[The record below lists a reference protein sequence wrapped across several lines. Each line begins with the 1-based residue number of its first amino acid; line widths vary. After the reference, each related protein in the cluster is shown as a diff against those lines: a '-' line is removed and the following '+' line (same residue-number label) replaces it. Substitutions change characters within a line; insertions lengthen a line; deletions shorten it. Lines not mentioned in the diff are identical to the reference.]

1 VKANFT
7 LAPIFTDNMIFQAGK
22 SVLIFGTCQKRRE
35 IRVRMCGNT
44 YRFKTTDL
52 SFCFELPALPY
63 LKTPFDVEIACK
75 NQTVTLHD
83 CLSGEVFLLAGQANM
98 AFPLRDTY
106 ETRVR
111 ENRLIRFFEVPRM
124 PYPNANLE
132 FPDLYSAKAGWRT
145 CEGMSAMEFSAIG
158 NHVAQY
164 LFEDLDVPIGII
176 SCCQNDT
183 SIFSWAGMLE
193 LCELPGLARYLSNYR
208 QEVAKYKSLDE
219 YCEKFNKTL
228 PVTLELYQEFRNLEK
243 SGTPSLQIFEKLSK
257 KRQEFLLPMGPKH
270 PNRPAGTF
278 ETMVKPIVPFPVK
291 AVLFYQGES
300 DADHGELYEAAFKA
314 MVKSWRRVLGE
325 PALPFVFVQIAG
337 SAYAK
342 LPETASAL
350 VREAQGRCV
359 SFLNNI
365 YMASAVDLGEENNL
379 HPRDKA
385 PISRR
390 IANVV
395 LEKIFR
401 KGKNSMSPAY
411 FSYSSVEGQITIFTE
426 FNNLNLVSRSNQFR
440 GFKVSYDG
448 ETFVDC
454 DCVGLMNSQIV
465 IRSAKKIREIRY
477 CFVNYP
483 HCDIYTT
490 NDLPLLPFRIRLE
503 P

>member
-1 VKANFT
+1 
-7 LAPIFTDNMIFQAGK
+7 M
-22 SVLIFGTCQKRRE
+22 
-35 IRVRMCGNT
+35 
-44 YRFKTTDL
+44 
-52 SFCFELPALPY
+52 PALPY
-63 LKTPFDVEIACK
+63 LKTPFEVEIACK
-75 NQTVTLHD
+75 NQTVSLHD
-83 CLSGEVFLLAGQANM
+83 CLSGEVFIAAGQANM
-98 AFPLRDTY
+98 GFPLKETY

-124 PYPNANLE
+124 PYANANLE
-132 FPDLYSAKAGWRT
+132 FPDIFPADSRWRS
-145 CEGMSAMEFSAIG
+145 CEEKTAMEFSAIG
-158 NHVAQY
+158 NHVAQA

-176 SCCQNDT
+176 SCCQYDT

-228 PVTLELYQEFRNLEK
+228 PVTLDLYREFREMEK
-243 SGTPSLQIFEKLSK
+243 SGISSTQIFEKMAK

-278 ETMVKPIVPFPVK
+278 ETMVKFLVPFPVK

-300 DADHGELYEAAFKA
+300 DTDHGELYEEAFKA
-314 MVKSWRRVLGE
+314 MVKSWRRVFEE

-337 SAYAK
+337 SSYPK
-342 LPETASAL
+342 LRETAAAL

-359 SFLNNI
+359 SFLNNV
-365 YMASAVDLGEENNL
+365 YMASAVDLGEENSL
-379 HPRDKA
+379 HPRDKG
-385 PISRR
+385 PVSRR
-390 IANVV
+390 LANVV

-401 KGKNSMSPAY
+401 KGKNNMCPAY
-411 FSYSSVEGQITIFTE
+411 FSHSVADGQITVFTE
-426 FNNLNLVSRSNQFR
+426 FNNLNLVSRSNQCR
-440 GFKVSYDG
+440 GFKISFDG

-454 DCVGLMNSQIV
+454 ESVALVNSQIV
-465 IRSAKKIREIRY
+465 IRSARKIREIRY
-477 CFVNYP
+477 CFANLP